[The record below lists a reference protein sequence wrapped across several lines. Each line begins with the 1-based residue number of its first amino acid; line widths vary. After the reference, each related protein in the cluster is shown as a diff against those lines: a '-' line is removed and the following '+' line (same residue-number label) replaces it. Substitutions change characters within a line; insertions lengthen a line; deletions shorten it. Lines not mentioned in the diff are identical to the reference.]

1 MAKKFGLLELD
12 LPTEKEEIGYAN
24 RLGTANKREV

>member
-12 LPTEKEEIGYAN
+12 LQTEKEGIGYAN